1 LSGIYAI
8 VINNENEILMEFV
21 MSLLPENLKY
31 ALSHEWASA
40 EAGNIVRVGITDFAQ
55 EELGDLVY
63 VELPDVGRRVGT
75 NESCATVESVK
86 TASDISS
93 PVSGEI
99 VDVNTAVVD
108 DPEKINDDP
117 YGAWLFCVKA
127 DDMSQLEQLLTLDA
141 YQKMITG

>member
-1 LSGIYAI
+1 
-8 VINNENEILMEFV
+8 

-40 EAGNIVRVGITDFAQ
+40 EAGNIVRVGITNFAQ
-55 EELGDLVY
+55 EELGDLVFI
-63 VELPDVGRRVGT
+63 ELPDVGRRVGA

-86 TASDISS
+86 TASDILS

-99 VDVNTAVVD
+99 IDVNTAVVD

-127 DDMSQLEQLLTLDA
+127 DDMSKLEQLLTLDA

>member
-40 EAGNIVRVGITDFAQ
+40 EAGITDFAQ

-63 VELPDVGRRVGT
+63 VELPDVGRRVGA